1 MHFTYFSGVTS
12 GSGTNASV
20 QENVTGVLSAA
31 AILPALESATPRRQT
46 SVSLPEIL
54 REITLEEFLLAIE
67 RVKETQL
74 LPDIDESNDGN
85 FIIHICFDSERIL
98 GDAQNP
104 YSPPGGLRLFVL
116 VWNSARKT
124 RAVHLE
130 GLAYFVL
137 I

>member
-20 QENVTGVLSAA
+20 QENVTGVLPSV
-31 AILPALESATPRRQT
+31 LPALESATRRRQT

-74 LPDIDESNDGN
+74 LPDIDESNDG
-85 FIIHICFDSERIL
+85 
-98 GDAQNP
+98 
-104 YSPPGGLRLFVL
+104 
-116 VWNSARKT
+116 K
-124 RAVHLE
+124 
-130 GLAYFVL
+130 
-137 I
+137 